1 MNKVISNHHILP
13 TLIDLINNAKEYIVL
28 ISPYIKLNK
37 HMLKSINDA
46 YIRGVKVKV
55 VYQSPKILDKIDT
68 TPLDI
73 DDLEIIGVDVYHIDD
88 LHTKLY
94 LSEKSSIIT
103 SMNLYD
109 YSASSNEE
117 IAVYTDDEKIHKS
130 FRGYS
135 KDLIKRSVKTD
146 ELSDGQK
153 LDLDKFESQPYPQNG
168 FCIRCKKEKDY
179 NPYRPYC
186 YDCYTNWKSEIQPS
200 KPIKE
205 VYCSVCGEEKD
216 VYFKKPNCEKCNA
229 SITELMNE
237 E

>member
-109 YSASSNEE
+109 YSASVS
-117 IAVYTDDEKIHKS
+117 YTH
-130 FRGYS
+130 
-135 KDLIKRSVKTD
+135 LT
-146 ELSDGQK
+146 L
-153 LDLDKFESQPYPQNG
+153 P
-168 FCIRCKKEKDY
+168 
-179 NPYRPYC
+179 
-186 YDCYTNWKSEIQPS
+186 TNR
-200 KPIKE
+200 E
-205 VYCSVCGEEKD
+205 V
-216 VYFKKPNCEKCNA
+216 
-229 SITELMNE
+229 
-237 E
+237 

>member
-1 MNKVISNHHILP
+1 MNKVLSNHHILP
-13 TLIDLINNAKEYIVL
+13 TIIDLINNAKEYVVL
-28 ISPYIKLNK
+28 ISPYIDLSE
-37 HMLKSINDA
+37 HMLKSISGA
-46 YIRGVKVKV
+46 HKKGVKVKV
-55 VYQSPKILDKIDT
+55 VYRSPNFSERMDSTPID
-68 TPLDI
+68 I
-73 DDLEIIGVDVYHIDD
+73 EDLEIIGVDVYHIDD

-109 YSASSNEE
+109 HSATSNEE
-117 IAVYTDDEKIHKS
+117 IAVYTDDEKIHKG

-153 LDLDKFESQPYPQNG
+153 LHMKRFENDPFPQNS

-186 YDCYTNWKSEIQPS
+186 YECYTKWKSESQPS

-205 VYCSVCGEEKD
+205 VYCSICGEEKD

-237 E
+237 D